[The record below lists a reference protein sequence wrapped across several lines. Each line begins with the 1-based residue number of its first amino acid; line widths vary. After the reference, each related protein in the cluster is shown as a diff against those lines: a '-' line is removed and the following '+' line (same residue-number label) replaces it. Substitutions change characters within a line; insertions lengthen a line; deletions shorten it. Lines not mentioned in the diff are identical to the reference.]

1 MQRRTFLKAFALSAS
16 VVAMG
21 VSFSVQAADTL
32 RLALC
37 IRYPARWP
45 YPKRR

>member
-21 VSFSVQAADTL
+21 MSFSVQAADT
-32 RLALC
+32 
-37 IRYPARWP
+37 IKVGRYLLKKHVS
-45 YPKRR
+45 Y